1 MGKLGTHMSNVDH
14 ELVQRYREHGYEL
27 SDTMVEML
35 NEHYSHQTE
44 RRGCG
49 YTQATR
55 VIAESVN
62 VVRYPDE
69 YKDLRIFQDFD
80 SKALKQVM
88 SQAAAHGLN
97 LSSWRNLDLNADVLA
112 YLANHQDD
120 YAHALQVQVTWQQ
133 KLRQMSN
140 LVEFEESKVLA
151 NLIEDIILPKTAAE
165 TGYIE
170 LTALRDKPKVGSCPM
185 AEKFFLKIAH
195 DQVLR
200 RGEINIFVDAQQRP
214 VLMEKLNM
222 GDNHSCISL
231 QPVLINGVRL
241 PQGSLFSVGYEP
253 EKMSNKRSNKGYNG
267 FVAPVQDIPGFYFLR
282 LTTLAISSQNRR
294 RAFSSHF
301 EQQVQ
306 NGLYSPETT
315 QLSQILQVAQAQ

>member
-1 MGKLGTHMSNVDH
+1 MSNVDH
-14 ELVQRYREHGYEL
+14 ELVRCYREQGYSL
-27 SDTMVEML
+27 SETLVEML

-62 VVRYPDE
+62 VPRYPDE
-69 YKDLRIFQDFD
+69 YKDLRIFQDVD
-80 SKALKQVM
+80 SKPFKQLI
-88 SQAAAHGLN
+88 SQAASQGLI
-97 LSSWRNLDLNADVLA
+97 LDSWRNLDQNPHVLA
-112 YLANHQDD
+112 YLAQHQND
-120 YAHALQVQVTWQQ
+120 YAQALSEQVEWQK
-133 KLRQMSN
+133 KLRNMSA
-140 LVEFEESKVLA
+140 LLEFEESKVLA
-151 NLIEDIILPKTAAE
+151 NLIEDIILPKTAQD

-170 LTALRDKPKVGSCPM
+170 LETLMDKPKVGSCPM

-195 DQVLR
+195 NQVLR
-200 RGEINIFVDAQQRP
+200 RGEINIFVDHQQQP

-231 QPVLINGVRL
+231 QPVLMNGVRL
-241 PQGSLFSVGYEP
+241 PQGSLFSVRYDADAID
-253 EKMSNKRSNKGYNG
+253 NKRSNKGYNG
-267 FVAPVQDIPGFYFLR
+267 FVAPVNEMPGFHFLR

>member
-1 MGKLGTHMSNVDH
+1 MSNVDH
-14 ELVQRYREHGYEL
+14 ELVRCYREQGYSL
-27 SDTMVEML
+27 SETMVEML

-55 VIAESVN
+55 VIAEAVN
-62 VVRYPDE
+62 VARQPDE
-69 YKDLRIFQDFD
+69 YKDLRILQDVD
-80 SKALKQVM
+80 TKALKHVL
-88 SQAAAHGLN
+88 SQASSHGLS
-97 LSSWRNLDLNADVLA
+97 LDSWRNLDQQPQVLDYIA
-112 YLANHQDD
+112 KHQDE
-120 YAHALQVQVTWQQ
+120 YAQALTEQVQWQH
-133 KLRQMSN
+133 KLRQMSS
-140 LVEFEESKVLA
+140 LVEYEESKVLA
-151 NLIEDIILPKTAAE
+151 QLIEDLILPKTAAE

-170 LTALRDKPKVGSCPM
+170 LKTLKDKPKVGSCPM
-185 AEKFFLKIAH
+185 AEKFFFKIAH

-200 RGEINIFVDAQQRP
+200 RGEINIFVDQQQRP

-241 PQGSLFSVGYEP
+241 PQGSLFSVSYDAEYIA
-253 EKMSNKRSNKGYNG
+253 NKRANKGYSG
-267 FVAPVQDIPGFYFLR
+267 FVAPVEDIPGFHFLR

-301 EQQVQ
+301 EQQLQ

>member
-1 MGKLGTHMSNVDH
+1 MSNVDH
-14 ELVQRYREHGYEL
+14 ELVRCYREQGYSL
-27 SDTMVEML
+27 SETMVEML

-62 VVRYPDE
+62 VARHPDE
-69 YKDLRIFQDFD
+69 YKDLRIFADFD
-80 SKALKQVM
+80 TKALKHVL
-88 SQAAAHGLN
+88 SQAASHGLS
-97 LSSWRNLDLNADVLA
+97 LDSWRNLDQQPQVLD
-112 YLANHQDD
+112 YITQHQDD
-120 YAHALQVQVTWQQ
+120 YAQALRQQVQWQK
-133 KLRQMSN
+133 KLRQMSS

-170 LTALRDKPKVGSCPM
+170 LNTLKDKPKVGSCPM

-200 RGEINIFVDAQQRP
+200 RGEINIFVDGQQQP

-241 PQGSLFSVGYEP
+241 PEGSLFSVSYDAEQIA
-253 EKMSNKRSNKGYNG
+253 NKRTNKGYSG
-267 FVAPVQDIPGFYFLR
+267 FVAPIQDVPGFYFLR
-282 LTTLAISSQNRR
+282 LTTLAISSANRR

>member
-1 MGKLGTHMSNVDH
+1 MSNTDH
-14 ELVQRYREHGYEL
+14 ELVRCYREQGYSL
-27 SDTMVEML
+27 SATMVEML

-55 VIAESVN
+55 VISESVN
-62 VVRYPDE
+62 VPRYPDE

-80 SKALKQVM
+80 NKALKQVV
-88 SQAAAHGLN
+88 SQAAAHGVDIN
-97 LSSWRNLDLNADVLA
+97 SWRNLDQNPSVLA
-112 YLANHQDD
+112 YLATQQDD
-120 YAHALQVQVTWQQ
+120 YAKALNVQVQWQQ
-133 KLRQMSN
+133 KLRQMSS
-140 LVEFEESKVLA
+140 LLELEESKVLA

-170 LTALRDKPKVGSCPM
+170 LTTLTDKPKVGSCPM

-200 RGEINIFVDAQQRP
+200 RGEINIFVDDQQRP

-231 QPVLINGVRL
+231 QPVLIHGVRL
-241 PQGSLFSVGYEP
+241 PEGSLFSVSYDP
-253 EKMSNKRSNKGYNG
+253 EQLANKRINKGYNG
-267 FVAPVQDIPGFYFLR
+267 FVAPVADIPGFYFLR
-282 LTTLAISSQNRR
+282 LTTLAISSVNRR

>member
-1 MGKLGTHMSNVDH
+1 MSNVDH
-14 ELVQRYREHGYEL
+14 ELVRVYREQGYSL
-27 SDTMVEML
+27 SETMVEML

-55 VIAESVN
+55 VISESVN
-62 VVRYPDE
+62 VPRYPDE
-69 YKDLRIFQDFD
+69 YKDLRVFQDVD
-80 SKALKQVM
+80 SKALKQVI
-88 SQAAAHGLN
+88 SQAVHQGVDIQ
-97 LSSWRNLDLNADVLA
+97 SWRNLDQNPSVLA
-112 YLANHQDD
+112 YIATHQDE
-120 YAHALQVQVTWQQ
+120 YAQALKLQVEWQS
-133 KLRQMSN
+133 KLRQLSS
-140 LVEFEESKVLA
+140 LVELEESKVLA
-151 NLIEDIILPKTAAE
+151 NLIEDIILPKTETE

-170 LTALRDKPKVGSCPM
+170 LNALSDKPKVGSCPM
-185 AEKFFLKIAH
+185 AEKFFFKIAH

-200 RGEINIFVDAQQRP
+200 RGEINIFVDQQQRP

-241 PQGSLFSVGYEP
+241 PAGSLFSVNYDAE
-253 EKMSNKRSNKGYNG
+253 EVVNKRSNKGYSG
-267 FVAPVQDIPGFYFLR
+267 FVAPVQNIPGFYFLR

>member
-1 MGKLGTHMSNVDH
+1 MSNVDH
-14 ELVQRYREHGYEL
+14 ELVRVYREQGYSL
-27 SDTMVEML
+27 SETMVEML

-55 VIAESVN
+55 VISESVN
-62 VVRYPDE
+62 VPRYPDE
-69 YKDLRIFQDFD
+69 YKDLRVFQDVD
-80 SKALKQVM
+80 SKALKQVI
-88 SQAAAHGLN
+88 SQAVHQGVDIQ
-97 LSSWRNLDLNADVLA
+97 SWRNLDQNPSVLA
-112 YLANHQDD
+112 YMATHQDE
-120 YAHALQVQVTWQQ
+120 YAQALKLQVEWQS
-133 KLRQMSN
+133 KLRQLSS
-140 LVEFEESKVLA
+140 LVELEESKVLA
-151 NLIEDIILPKTAAE
+151 NLIEDIILPKTETE

-170 LTALRDKPKVGSCPM
+170 LNALSDKPKVGSCPM
-185 AEKFFLKIAH
+185 AEKFFFKIAH

-200 RGEINIFVDAQQRP
+200 RGEINIFVDQQQRP

-241 PQGSLFSVGYEP
+241 PAGSLFSVNYDAE
-253 EKMSNKRSNKGYNG
+253 EVVNKRSNKGYSG
-267 FVAPVQDIPGFYFLR
+267 FVAPVQNIPGFYFLR

>member
-1 MGKLGTHMSNVDH
+1 MSNVDH
-14 ELVQRYREHGYEL
+14 ELVRVYREHGYSL
-27 SDTMVEML
+27 SETMVEML
-35 NEHYSHQTE
+35 NEHFSHQTE

-55 VIAESVN
+55 VIAEFVN
-62 VVRYPDE
+62 IARYPDE
-69 YKDLRIFQDFD
+69 YKDLRIFQDAD
-80 SKALKQVM
+80 AKALKQVV
-88 SQAAAHGLN
+88 SQAAQYAVDI
-97 LSSWRNLDLNADVLA
+97 SSWRNLDQNPSVLA
-112 YLANHQDD
+112 YIQAHQDD
-120 YAHALQVQVTWQQ
+120 YAQALSTQVEWQQ
-133 KLRQMSN
+133 KLRQMSG
-140 LVEFEESKVLA
+140 LMQFEESKVLA
-151 NLIEDIILPKTAAE
+151 ELIEDIILPKTVAN
-165 TGYIE
+165 TGYIQ
-170 LTALRDKPKVGSCPM
+170 LNTLSDKPKVGSCPM

-200 RGEINIFVDAQQRP
+200 RGEINIFVDEQQRP

-241 PQGSLFSVGYEP
+241 PAGSLFSVSYDSEQIL
-253 EKMSNKRSNKGYNG
+253 NKRQNKGYSG
-267 FVAPVQDIPGFYFLR
+267 FVAPVADVPGFHFLR

>member
-1 MGKLGTHMSNVDH
+1 MSNVDH
-14 ELVQRYREHGYEL
+14 ELVQRYREQGYSL
-27 SDTMVEML
+27 SETLVEML

-55 VIAESVN
+55 VIAEFVN
-62 VVRYPDE
+62 VPRHADE
-69 YKDLRIFQDFD
+69 YKDLRLFQDVD
-80 SKALKQVM
+80 TKAIKSVM
-88 SQAAAHGLN
+88 AQANAHGLS
-97 LSSWRNLDLNADVLA
+97 LETWRNLDQNPEVLA
-112 YLANHQDD
+112 YIAEHDND
-120 YAHALQVQVTWQQ
+120 YAKALNAQVTWQQ
-133 KLRQMSN
+133 QLRKVSD
-140 LVEFEESKVLA
+140 LLEFEESKVIA
-151 NLIEDIILPKTAAE
+151 NFIEDIILPKTATE

-170 LTALRDKPKVGSCPM
+170 LPTLTDKTKVGSCPM

-200 RGEINIFVDAQQRP
+200 RGEINIFVDDDYQP

-231 QPVLINGVRL
+231 QPVLMNGVRL
-241 PQGSLFSVGYEP
+241 PEGSLFSVSYDAEQLT
-253 EKMSNKRSNKGYNG
+253 SKRDNKGYSG
-267 FVAPVQDIPGFYFLR
+267 FVADVKEIPGFYFLR
-282 LTTLAISSQNRR
+282 LTTLAISSANRR

-315 QLSQILQVAQAQ
+315 QLSQILQVAKAQ

>member
-1 MGKLGTHMSNVDH
+1 MSNVDH
-14 ELVQRYREHGYEL
+14 ELVSCYREQGYSL
-27 SDTMVEML
+27 SETLVEML

-55 VIAESVN
+55 VIAEAVN
-62 VVRYPDE
+62 LPRYPDE
-69 YKDLRIFQDFD
+69 YKDLRIFQDVD
-80 SKALKQVM
+80 SKALKQLLA
-88 SQAAAHGLN
+88 QAASHGLSLN
-97 LSSWRNLDLNADVLA
+97 SWRNLDQNPDVLA
-112 YLANHQDD
+112 YLASHQDD
-120 YAHALQVQVTWQQ
+120 YAQALSVQVEWQK
-133 KLRQMSN
+133 KLRQIRH
-140 LVEFEESKVLA
+140 LLEREESQVLA
-151 NLIEDIILPKTAAE
+151 DLIEDLILPKNAQD

-170 LTALRDKPKVGSCPM
+170 LNTLTDKPKVGSCPM

-200 RGEINIFVDAQQRP
+200 RGEINIFVDAEQRP

-241 PQGSLFSVGYEP
+241 PQGSLFSVSYDP
-253 EKMSNKRSNKGYNG
+253 EQIANKRANKGYNG
-267 FVAPVQDIPGFYFLR
+267 FVAPVADMPGFHFLR
-282 LTTLAISSQNRR
+282 LTTLAISSANRR

>member
-1 MGKLGTHMSNVDH
+1 MSNVDH
-14 ELVQRYREHGYEL
+14 ELVRVYREQGYSL
-27 SDTMVEML
+27 SETMVEML

-55 VIAESVN
+55 VIAEAVN
-62 VVRYPDE
+62 VPRYPDE
-69 YKDLRIFQDFD
+69 YKDLRIFQDVD
-80 SKALKQVM
+80 SKALKQVL
-88 SQAAAHGLN
+88 SHASHHGLDVQ
-97 LSSWRNLDLNADVLA
+97 SWRNLDQNPSVLA
-112 YLANHQDD
+112 YIAANQDD
-120 YAHALQVQVTWQQ
+120 YAEALKAQVEWQS
-133 KLRQMSN
+133 KLRQLSS
-140 LVEFEESKVLA
+140 LVELEESKVLA
-151 NLIEDIILPKTAAE
+151 NLIEDLILPKTAAE

-170 LTALRDKPKVGSCPM
+170 LQTLSDKPKVGSCPM
-185 AEKFFLKIAH
+185 AEKFFFKIAH

-200 RGEINIFVDAQQRP
+200 RGEINIFVDEQQRP

-241 PQGSLFSVGYEP
+241 PAGSLFSVNYDAEQIVT
-253 EKMSNKRSNKGYNG
+253 KRSNKGYGG
-267 FVAPVQDIPGFYFLR
+267 FVAPIQDIPGFYFLR

>member
-1 MGKLGTHMSNVDH
+1 MSNVDH
-14 ELVQRYREHGYEL
+14 ELVSVYREQGYSL
-27 SDTMVEML
+27 SETMVEML

-55 VIAESVN
+55 VIAEAVN
-62 VVRYPDE
+62 VPRYSDE
-69 YKDLRIFQDFD
+69 YKDLRIFQDVD
-80 SKALKQVM
+80 SKALKQVL
-88 SQAAAHGLN
+88 SHASHHGLDVQ
-97 LSSWRNLDLNADVLA
+97 SWRNLDQNPTVLA
-112 YLANHQDD
+112 YIAANQDD
-120 YAHALQVQVTWQQ
+120 YAEALKAQVEWQN
-133 KLRQMSN
+133 KLRQLSS
-140 LVEFEESKVLA
+140 LVELEESKVLA
-151 NLIEDIILPKTAAE
+151 NFIEDLILPKTAAE

-170 LTALRDKPKVGSCPM
+170 LQTLSDKPKVGSCPM
-185 AEKFFLKIAH
+185 AEKFFFKIAH

-200 RGEINIFVDAQQRP
+200 RGEINIFVDEQQRP

-241 PQGSLFSVGYEP
+241 PAGSLFSVNYDAEQIVT
-253 EKMSNKRSNKGYNG
+253 KRSNKGYGG
-267 FVAPVQDIPGFYFLR
+267 FVAPIQDIPGFYFLR